1 MQNKKKRILIISSA
15 DPLKG
20 PGLLALDMYKSLLQA
35 GADVDLLTKNPV
47 DGHPEV
53 LYVEEKSSV
62 LEKIRIKIRS
72 RFLKQEKGYFFFY
85 KKETNPPI
93 STEKVLAKITKPY
106 DMVCV
111 LFWQD
116 MLSFKTINDIYEKLK
131 CRIVFRC
138 VDYSPMSGGCH
149 FTGSCERYQIGCGA
163 CPAIGS
169 TDENDFTAWNV
180 KYRKQVYD
188 HVKPIV
194 FGNSYMQKF
203 YNKSFLL
210 KDVRKVLSWP
220 IIDVDSFKP
229 LDASSLRKKY
239 GIADHTRFII
249 FFGCQSLTDPRK
261 GMNLLVESLKIF
273 ADQLTEEQRNGV
285 LLMAAGRD
293 FSALAPLLPFE
304 SRDFGYVNSS
314 VLPDLYSMADVFV
327 CPSVN
332 DAGPMMVNQS
342 LCCGTP
348 VVGFEMG
355 ACLQAVKDH
364 GTGYCAQLNDVVD
377 LASGIRWV
385 YGLSQSER
393 RELSAHCREFAVL
406 HHSYRAFSDQL
417 LSFVDD

>member
-1 MQNKKKRILIISSA
+1 MQNKRKQILIISSA

-20 PGLLALDMYKSLLQA
+20 PGVLALDMYKSLSEA

-47 DGHPEV
+47 KDHPEF
-53 LYVEEKSSV
+53 LFVEEDFSFI
-62 LEKIRIKIRS
+62 EKIRNKILA
-72 RFLKQEKGYFFFY
+72 RFLRQEKGYYFFY
-85 KKETNPPI
+85 KKDSNPPI
-93 STEKVLAKITKPY
+93 STKKVLAKITKPY

-111 LFWQD
+111 LFWQGL
-116 MLSFKTINDIYEKLK
+116 LSFKTISDIYEKLK

-149 FTGSCERYQIGCGA
+149 FTGTCERYQIGCGA

-169 TDENDFTAWNV
+169 KDKNDFTAWNV
-180 KYRKQVYD
+180 RYRKRVYE

-194 FGNSYMQKF
+194 FGNSYMHQF
-203 YNKSFLL
+203 YNKSYLL

-220 IIDVDSFKP
+220 IIDVDTFKP
-229 LDASSLRKKY
+229 LDSSLLRAKY
-239 GIADHTRFII
+239 GIADHKRFII

-261 GMNLLVESLKIF
+261 GMSLLVESLKIF
-273 ADQLTEEQRNGV
+273 AGQLTEDQRNGV

-293 FSALAPLLPFE
+293 FSTLAPLLPFE
-304 SRDFGYVNSS
+304 SMDFGYVNSS

-355 ACLQAVKDH
+355 ACLQAVK
-364 GTGYCAQLNDVVD
+364 GNETGYCANLNDVVD
-377 LASGIRWV
+377 FANGIRWI

-393 RELSAHCREFAVL
+393 KVLSEHCREFAVL

-417 LSFVDD
+417 LSLIED